1 METSK
6 ESTLRQRLQQ
16 LIDNKTKPPGAL
28 GRLEEIA
35 LQAGLVQGTLTP
47 QITHPQIVVFAGDH
61 GIALTGAVNPYP
73 QAVTAQMVLNFIT
86 GGAAI
91 NVFCR
96 QHNLG
101 LSVVDAGVNFDFEE
115 GLFPGKLLSH
125 KIGHGTRNYLE
136 EPAMTPE
143 EVSKAID
150 AGAQVV
156 ADLHAAGC

>member
-61 GIALTGAVNPYP
+61 GIAATGLVNPYP
-73 QAVTAQMVLNFIT
+73 QAVTAQMVLNFIA

-96 QHNLG
+96 QHQIG
-101 LSVVDAGVNFDFEE
+101 LSVVDAGVNFDFDDS
-115 GLFPGKLLSH
+115 LFAGKLLSR

-136 EPAMTPE
+136 GEAISAE
-143 EVSKAID
+143 EVRRAMEEGKRI
-150 AGAQVV
+150 VE
-156 ADLHAAGC
+156 